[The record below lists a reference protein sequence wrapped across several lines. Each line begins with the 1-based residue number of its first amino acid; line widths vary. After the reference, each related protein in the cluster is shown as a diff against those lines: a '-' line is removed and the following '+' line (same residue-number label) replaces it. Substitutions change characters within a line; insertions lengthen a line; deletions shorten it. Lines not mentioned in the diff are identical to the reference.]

1 VQLLLSGFL
10 VTFVSMMAA
19 ILLVYLVRRRPGLR
33 NLRESNDVTSAYAT
47 SIGTIYA
54 VLLAFML
61 FSVWNRFDQARN
73 NVEMEA
79 AAMANIYR
87 LADSLEQSNRGP
99 IQQAVRDYGDYV
111 IGVEWQA
118 MANGARMQKRR
129 RMKTE
134 VDPYDRLW
142 KSVSTMQAGTNHTE
156 TVFGQE
162 LQQLTNLATYRRQRL
177 LVSDTGLPGILWCV
191 LILGGTATVAIT
203 ALFGMDKFALHA
215 WKVSLLAALIALSLF
230 TIYEID
236 SPFQGDVTIS
246 THAFTSANAYF
257 HTQTVQ
263 PGVPGG

>member
-1 VQLLLSGFL
+1 MQLLLSGAL
-10 VTFVSMMAA
+10 VTLVSMSVA
-19 ILLVYLVRRRPGLR
+19 ILLVYMVRRRPGLR

-61 FSVWNRFDQARN
+61 FSVWNRFDQARS

-87 LADSLEQSNRGP
+87 LADSLEQTDRVR

-111 IGVEWQA
+111 VGAEWPLMSQ
-118 MANGARMQKRR
+118 GARMQKRR

-142 KSVSTMQAGTNHTE
+142 KSVNAMQAGTNHTE

-162 LQQLTNLATYRRQRL
+162 LQQLTGLATYRRQRL

-191 LILGGTATVAIT
+191 LILGGAATVAIT

-215 WKVSLLAALIALSLF
+215 WKASLLAALISLGLF
-230 TIYEID
+230 AIYEID

-246 THAFTSANAYF
+246 MHAFTSANAYF

-263 PGVPGG
+263 PGAPDG